1 MSLLKA
7 TDNRIETVQKSVLVN
22 GMVAVQGKNRAGE
35 PSGKT
40 TFQHIKKKDYVASY
54 KARHPGVT
62 TKAAESAFNQY
73 RTATLSEFNIEL
85 GQQIARGNIVAD
97 RISSDAE
104 GNLKTINLVKR
115 SEAEKDK
122 VADAVVRLAN
132 EAGMSVDEM
141 KAFVLAKKKEAAAK
155 LNERP
160 AIDVDA
166 STPAAPAAPAAPTQ
180 EQPETPAPATSQPT
194 EPQNIPAGQ

>member
-1 MSLLKA
+1 MSLLKT

-40 TFQHIKKKDYVASY
+40 TFQHIKKKDYMASY
-54 KARHPGVT
+54 KARHPGT
-62 TKAAESAFNQY
+62 SNKAAENAFNQY

-97 RISSDAE
+97 RISSDAD

-115 SEAEKDK
+115 TDAEKDK
-122 VADAVVRLAN
+122 VAESITRVAA
-132 EAGMSVDEM
+132 EAGMTVEEM
-141 KAFVLAKKKEAAAK
+141 KAFVIEQKKKAAAK
-155 LNERP
+155 LNDRP
-160 AIDVDA
+160 SIDVE
-166 STPAAPAAPAAPTQ
+166 SSPSPEAPATQ
-180 EQPETPAPATSQPT
+180 QGQPSEPSAPATSQPT